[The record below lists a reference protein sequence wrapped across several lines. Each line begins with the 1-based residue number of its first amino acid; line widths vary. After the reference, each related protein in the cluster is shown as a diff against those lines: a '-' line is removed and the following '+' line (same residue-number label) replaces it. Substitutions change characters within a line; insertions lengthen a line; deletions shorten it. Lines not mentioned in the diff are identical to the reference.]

1 MPPLQ
6 DRLQAAVAERYR
18 IERELGAGGMA
29 TVYLAH
35 DLRNDRRVAIKL
47 FRPELSAVMGTERF
61 IAEINVTGNLQH
73 PHILPLFDSGTADG
87 LLFYVMPFVEG
98 ESLRQRLDRERQL
111 PIADAVRLARE
122 VAEALDYAHRHGVIH
137 RDIKPE
143 NILLHDGRALVADFG
158 IALAVQKAG
167 GQRITETG
175 LSLGTPQYMSPEQAT
190 AEREIDARS
199 DVYSLG
205 CVLYEMLAG
214 EPPHSGPSTQS
225 VIAKILTEKPRP
237 VTALRDTVPEPVAE
251 AVHMAIA
258 KLAAD
263 RHPSAAAFAAALGR
277 TDATGATRSWAAPP
291 ARMRFSGAAV
301 ITLLVVAALTAAIGW
316 ALGRRSGASTASFPP
331 SRLAI
336 LSAVVGGS
344 GGAIQGRQVAITPD
358 GSAVIYTA
366 TAEGVGNRL
375 MYQRLDAEQP
385 TPIPGSDGF
394 FTAHV
399 DPDGGRVIAINA
411 RSSRVLPIAS
421 GLPGPTALPPGT
433 AFTSWHPDGSLW
445 FSRSPYSGLARIQP
459 GVDTIEVMVRDLP
472 GLRLQQILDDG
483 KHALMVQAPVGVSS
497 GPVLLLELATGAT
510 RVVLESAVTQI
521 RASSGLLVY
530 TLGAG
535 DLMAATADLPAGVL
549 TGPPVLVGTNVV
561 TSAGSAISQF
571 AVSRNGTVV
580 YLPEEPRALVYVNR
594 DGTLRPALEQRS
606 NFHHPLFSPD
616 GRQIAVDLG
625 TTADGRDVWI
635 LDREQGTLA
644 RATFDRDGH
653 DAVWSLD
660 GESITYLASK
670 HGALGIYRT
679 RPGAGASQPES
690 VFTSPRV
697 AYTGRWLPDGR
708 TVVTV
713 ANDLVADGVQDLA
726 LLRPGTAEP
735 ITPLVATPFQE
746 HYPAVSP
753 DGRWLLFVSDQSG
766 RREVYLRQL
775 EGQGSQTKVSL
786 NGGDE
791 PVWARS
797 GREFFHRETVND
809 QTTLVAV
816 GLDLSGPPRVTS
828 RQTLFSAEEYLASNP
843 HANYDV
849 APDGQSFVMVRRGPS
864 TRLVVVQNLPEL
876 VRRAGSG
883 GGN

>member
-1 MPPLQ
+1 MLPLH

-61 IAEINVTGNLQH
+61 LAEISVTGNLQH

-111 PIADAVRLARE
+111 PIGDAVRLARE
-122 VAEALDYAHRHGVIH
+122 VADALDYAHRHGVIH

-143 NILLHDGRALVADFG
+143 NILLHDGHALVADFG

-214 EPPHSGPSTQS
+214 EPPHSGPTTQS

-237 VTALRDTVPEPVAE
+237 LASLRDTVPEPVAD
-251 AVHMAIA
+251 AVHQAIA

-263 RHPSAAAFAAALGR
+263 RHASASALSAALGQ
-277 TDATGATRSWAAPP
+277 AGTGATRAGAAVGPP
-291 ARMRFSGAAV
+291 RRSSGAAV
-301 ITLLVVAALTAAIGW
+301 ITLLVIAAFAAAAGW
-316 ALGRRSGASTASFPP
+316 ALGRRSSATTTAFPP

-344 GGAIQGRQVAITPD
+344 GGAIGGRQVAITPD

-375 MYQRLDAEQP
+375 MYQRLDQDQP

-394 FTAHV
+394 ATAHV
-399 DPDGGRVIAINA
+399 DPDGARVIAVSG
-411 RSSRVLPIAS
+411 RSNKVLPLAG
-421 GLPGPTALPPGT
+421 GLPGSTALPGT
-433 AFTSWHPDGSLW
+433 AFVSWHPDGSLW
-445 FSRSPYSGLARIQP
+445 FSRSPYSALARIRP
-459 GVDTIEVMVRDLP
+459 GVDTIEIMLRDLP

-483 KHALMVQAPVGVSS
+483 EHALVVQAPVGASS
-497 GPVLLLELATGAT
+497 GPALLLELATGAT
-510 RVVLESAVTQI
+510 RAVLESAVTEI

-535 DLMAATADLPAGVL
+535 DLMAARADLEAGVL
-549 TGPPVLVGTNVV
+549 TGPPVLIGTNVV

-594 DGTLRPALEQRS
+594 DGSLRPALEQRS

-670 HGALGIYRT
+670 NGTLGIYRT
-679 RPGAGASQPES
+679 RPGAGATQPES

-708 TVVTV
+708 TLVTV
-713 ANDLVADGVQDLA
+713 ANDLVTEGDQDLA
-726 LLRPGTAEP
+726 LVRPGTAEP
-735 ITPLVATPFQE
+735 IAPLVATPFQE

-753 DGRWLLFVSDQSG
+753 DGRWLLFVSNQSG

-775 EGQGSQTKVSL
+775 EGAGNQTKVSL

-791 PVWARS
+791 PVWARN

-816 GLDLSGPPRVTS
+816 GLDLSGTPRVTS
-828 RQTLFSAEEYLASNP
+828 RQTLFSAEEYLPSNP

-849 APDGQSFVMVRRGPS
+849 APDGRSFVMVRRGPS

-876 VRRAGSG
+876 VRRASG
-883 GGN
+883 AGN